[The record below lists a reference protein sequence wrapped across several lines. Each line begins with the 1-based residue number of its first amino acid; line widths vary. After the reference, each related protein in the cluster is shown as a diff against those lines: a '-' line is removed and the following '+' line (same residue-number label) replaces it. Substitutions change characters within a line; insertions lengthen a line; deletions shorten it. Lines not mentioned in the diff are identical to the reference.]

1 MTTPTISVIVP
12 THNRPERVRKAVQSV
27 LAQTFQDLEVIV
39 VDDGMERRADA
50 ALQEIHDARVM
61 YLQHDKNKGAAAAR
75 NTGIRAARAPYIAF
89 LDDDDVYLPRK
100 LEIQYQALRKHEA
113 IIDFV
118 FSAVAMYHERLGEP
132 REQRYVREG
141 IGNFYEQLLAHRLRI
156 LTPSVLIKRSVL
168 EKVGGFDERLP
179 SNQEWDLLIRVAQES
194 KGYYMDVVV
203 ARAHIG
209 AGADHIG
216 GNLEKR
222 IKGRELLLHKH
233 YTALQQRPIV
243 LANHYFWL
251 GLLCRDNGEF
261 RKARSY
267 FFKAWLHHKLI
278 MRFLAHG
285 LNVLSGQH
293 TFFKRTPGKILS

>member
-89 LDDDDVYLPRK
+89 LDDDDEWFPEK
-100 LEIQYQALRKHEA
+100 LEKQYAVFRQREGR
-113 IIDFV
+113 IDFV
-118 FSAVAMYHERLGEP
+118 FCAVEIYYEDTAQRTQQRFSKTGE
-132 REQRYVREG
+132 Y
-141 IGNFYEQLLAHRLRI
+141 NFYETLLAHRLRI
-156 LTPSVLIKRSVL
+156 LTSSLLIKKETLNR
-168 EKVGGFDERLP
+168 VGGFDEAFP
-179 SNQEWDLLIRVAQES
+179 SNQEWDLMLRVTR
-194 KGYYMDVVV
+194 D
-203 ARAHIG
+203 HIG
-209 AGADHIG
+209 YCMPEVLVRMKFLAAGDHIG
-216 GNLEKR
+216 GILSKR
-222 IKGRELLLHKH
+222 IAGRELLLHKH
-233 YTALQQRPIV
+233 YTVLQQRPHV